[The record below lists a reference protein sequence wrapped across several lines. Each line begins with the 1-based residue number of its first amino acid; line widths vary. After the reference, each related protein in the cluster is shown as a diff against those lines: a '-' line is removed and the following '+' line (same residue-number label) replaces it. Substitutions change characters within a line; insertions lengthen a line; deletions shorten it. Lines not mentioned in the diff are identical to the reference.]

1 MSEHEQLMDMLATL
15 THCQRETN
23 DAIVSLAQAI
33 AASVG
38 MATAAYQTG
47 QVIGEASKTAKVA
60 AVKKTE
66 EPPPPAPEPP
76 ATKPAPVQESTGTE
90 VTYKEASEAVI
101 ALQRS
106 HGKNAALAVLKQF
119 GAARL
124 PEVPATQ
131 YEAVVAACCNA
142 AMAVAA

>member
-1 MSEHEQLMDMLATL
+1 MSEHQQLMDMLATL

-23 DAIVSLAQAI
+23 DVIVQLATAI

-38 MATAAYQTG
+38 MVTAAYQTG

-60 AVKKTE
+60 AVKKPE
-66 EPPPPAPEPP
+66 APPAPDPQ
-76 ATKPAPVQESTGTE
+76 PAPIQESTGTE
-90 VTYKEASEAVI
+90 VTYKEASEAII

-106 HGKNAALAVLKQF
+106 HGKNAALAVLKAF